1 MLRRVAPLL
10 LLLVG
15 VAVVL
20 GTGASGA
27 AALGAGAGALGS
39 HHRTVHVEPLVN
51 FALPPVTA
59 GCGGAVSLGGGA
71 ERVPITVSTVAGQVA
86 EAVNVCIE
94 GKGPYPFVLDTGDGE
109 SLISAGLAARL
120 HLAHDGAPSTYE
132 GVGCT
137 GTAQPVR
144 ARSWS
149 VAGVALAPQDL
160 TAATLPDFG
169 IRGQPYG
176 LLGSDVLSRFGA
188 VRIDFTA
195 QTLTLGG
202 PQGPAATDQ
211 TPEVRGPTG
220 PPPSAVLTEQEAGT
234 TVPATVVLTPGDVAL
249 NVRLRFGRGP
259 AHVFTVDTGSSQSVV
274 AGDLARSAHLA
285 STDLAQRQT
294 TVCSTITAPLVRSG
308 PWSIPGVTLYP
319 QLLGTANFGTI
330 AANGLAGLLG
340 SDQLQRFGWVIFD
353 YSGGRLVLG

>member
-1 MLRRVAPLL
+1 MSHRVVPLLTCVLLAAVAPA
-10 LLLVG
+10 
-15 VAVVL
+15 VA
-20 GTGASGA
+20 ASGA
-27 AALGAGAGALGS
+27 RAFGTAALGG
-39 HHRTVHVEPLVN
+39 HRTVHVEPLVN
-51 FALPPVTA
+51 FALPPSTA
-59 GCGGAVSLGGGA
+59 GCGGAVALGGGA
-71 ERVPITVSTVAGQVA
+71 ERVPITVSVVAGQVE

-109 SLISAGLAARL
+109 SLIDTRLAARL
-120 HLAHDGAPSTYE
+120 HLAHDGDRSAFE
-132 GVGCT
+132 GVGCS
-137 GTAQPVR
+137 GTAEPVR

-160 TAATLPDFG
+160 NAATLPDFG

-188 VRIDFTA
+188 IRIDFTA

-202 PQGPAATDQ
+202 PQGPAATVE

-220 PPPSAVLTEQEAGT
+220 PPPSAVLTQQQLGT
-234 TVPATVVLTPGDVAL
+234 TVPATVVLTPGEVAL
-249 NVRLRFGRGP
+249 NVRLRFGAGAARL
-259 AHVFTVDTGSSQSVV
+259 FTVDTGSSQSLV
-274 AGDLARSAHLA
+274 AGALARSAHLA

-294 TVCSTITAPLVRSG
+294 TVCSSIISPLVRSG
-308 PWSIPGVTLYP
+308 PWSLSGAPLYP

-330 AANGLAGLLG
+330 GANGLAGLLG

-353 YSGGRLVLG
+353 YRGGRLILG